1 MSIPPFV
8 ICCWCFLLAKF
19 CLTPWDTHG
28 LHRLLCPWDF
38 PARNAGVDCHFLLQ
52 VFVPTHGLNPSLLHL
67 LALASRFFLPLSHLG
82 SPKELRN
89 VLKVELGE
97 YEEGVL
103 QAKKKLGFVHEDSWF
118 TLELS
123 VGIET
128 IRGFSGYCSTDCKY
142 LKDPNRKA
150 NGSSDF
156 KERRNI
162 IVFSFL
168 FYNFIF
174 KIILLIYWK
183 KIDVI

>member
-1 MSIPPFV
+1 MGFPSKKCWSGLPF
-8 ICCWCFLLAKF
+8 
-19 CLTPWDTHG
+19 PS
-28 LHRLLCPWDF
+28 
-38 PARNAGVDCHFLLQ
+38 AGVR
-52 VFVPTHGLNPSLLHL
+52 PNPWIEPKSP
-67 LALASRFFLPLSHLG
+67 ASSCTGKQIFLPLSHLG

-123 VGIET
+123 VVIET